1 MRHQNRQARSRK
13 TGTAFLM
20 RFSGIS
26 LAAVL
31 LAACTPAGPPRI
43 DLQPTRIAQE
53 SRQTAEAE
61 PVRLEIPDNRC
72 GLAIRRFADLLARD
86 LEAGMVAQTVHDAAM
101 EDLVVANNACRAGA
115 QDQAISALRATRI
128 RHGYPAG

>member
-1 MRHQNRQARSRK
+1 MGHLNREARSRK
-13 TGTAFLM
+13 TGTACLM
-20 RFSGIS
+20 RLSGIG

-31 LAACTPAGPPRI
+31 LAACGPEGPPQI

-61 PVRLEIPDNRC
+61 PVRLDIPDNRC
-72 GLAIRRFADLLARD
+72 GAAIGRFADLLARD
-86 LEAGMVAQTVHDAAM
+86 LEAGMVAQRVHDAAM
-101 EDLVVANNACRAGA
+101 ADLVVANNACRAGA
-115 QDQAISALRATRI
+115 QDQALSALRATRI